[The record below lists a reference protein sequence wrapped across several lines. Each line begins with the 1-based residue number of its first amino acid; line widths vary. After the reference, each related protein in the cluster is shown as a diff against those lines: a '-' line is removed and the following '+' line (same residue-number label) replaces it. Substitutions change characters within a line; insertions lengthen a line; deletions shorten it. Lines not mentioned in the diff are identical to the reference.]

1 MRADSV
7 RMQDRAI
14 ICDLEPVAS
23 LSSLASGN
31 TNDEMVMEWPRCELG
46 RQTQLCKHVT
56 CHVATCH
63 NTELRVHVTMGQCG
77 Y

>member
-1 MRADSV
+1 MTVLSIDGIDSVDSIDSADSIEMRPDSV

-46 RQTQLCKHVT
+46 RRHTAV
-56 CHVATCH
+56 
-63 NTELRVHVTMGQCG
+63 
-77 Y
+77 

>member
-1 MRADSV
+1 MDGIEMRADSV

-46 RQTQLCKHVT
+46 RHTHNCVNTSRVT
-56 CHVATCH
+56 WP
-63 NTELRVHVTMGQCG
+63 RVTTPSCACT
-77 Y
+77 